1 MNEKPKNELMFLQNE
16 ILGDIKTVENKL
28 DNKIFKVS
36 ESLDEQKVYYDKK
49 INTLENIINI
59 IKEKMQTV
67 KTDNSNE
74 KELLKINSLS
84 KKIEDYYSKLESK
97 ITLLRADLMDT
108 SYKYEKAL
116 ITNFQIP
123 SLIGERCLYS
133 SLRDFLE
140 NMHKKINETL
150 RNRELQKED
159 LKKYKEKIESVIS
172 QNKNH
177 LPMFENKVIGYFDSQ
192 IKDVDDKYKKKVNT
206 IEEGINNMK
215 IQYERNFSELTDKC
229 NNLNENYIKMYDI
242 ISNSF
247 SQFNQ
252 ELDKLKYSFK
262 DMNLKVKSFEEQFS
276 NISEKL
282 SIINEL
288 NESIKQIKNGYNRTL
303 TKKDVIENYEENKD
317 NINYRNDNFI
327 DYNLQNEEMEINSL
341 INSKQNENRDDNL
354 LNKLTQ
360 NERNVKIGLKKK
372 NNKNNYCNLI
382 KYYSKKR
389 TNSNFFDD
397 SYEYTKINNII
408 FDAEFFKKSN
418 YLGNSCINDYYN
430 QNYRKKKSK
439 NLYNRIKSGK
449 VSHNFPFTTN
459 DNLNDEQYNL
469 HSRNKRNSLSGDLD
483 INDNSIKNDIV
494 KEDYENKKEY
504 TIYGNMYRS
513 QNSIKRKNDLE
524 SSDTY
529 FSPSHKYSYLDK
541 KIDIL
546 SNVMVDSINKL
557 IYQIKNIKKNN
568 ITNKIILNEKNN
580 GFSLKNKSLKSS
592 LSDVNILYHSPL
604 TKDDSNFKKFNLIKK
619 GKVNQKYKILSQDNE
634 NKKNFK

>member
-1 MNEKPKNELMFLQNE
+1 
-16 ILGDIKTVENKL
+16 
-28 DNKIFKVS
+28 
-36 ESLDEQKVYYDKK
+36 
-49 INTLENIINI
+49 
-59 IKEKMQTV
+59 MQTV

>member
-192 IKDVDDKYKKKVNT
+192 IKDVDDKYKKK
-206 IEEGINNMK
+206 
-215 IQYERNFSELTDKC
+215 S
-229 NNLNENYIKMYDI
+229 
-242 ISNSF
+242 
-247 SQFNQ
+247 
-252 ELDKLKYSFK
+252 
-262 DMNLKVKSFEEQFS
+262 
-276 NISEKL
+276 
-282 SIINEL
+282 
-288 NESIKQIKNGYNRTL
+288 
-303 TKKDVIENYEENKD
+303 
-317 NINYRNDNFI
+317 
-327 DYNLQNEEMEINSL
+327 
-341 INSKQNENRDDNL
+341 
-354 LNKLTQ
+354 
-360 NERNVKIGLKKK
+360 
-372 NNKNNYCNLI
+372 
-382 KYYSKKR
+382 
-389 TNSNFFDD
+389 
-397 SYEYTKINNII
+397 
-408 FDAEFFKKSN
+408 
-418 YLGNSCINDYYN
+418 
-430 QNYRKKKSK
+430 
-439 NLYNRIKSGK
+439 
-449 VSHNFPFTTN
+449 
-459 DNLNDEQYNL
+459 
-469 HSRNKRNSLSGDLD
+469 
-483 INDNSIKNDIV
+483 
-494 KEDYENKKEY
+494 
-504 TIYGNMYRS
+504 
-513 QNSIKRKNDLE
+513 
-524 SSDTY
+524 
-529 FSPSHKYSYLDK
+529 
-541 KIDIL
+541 
-546 SNVMVDSINKL
+546 
-557 IYQIKNIKKNN
+557 
-568 ITNKIILNEKNN
+568 
-580 GFSLKNKSLKSS
+580 
-592 LSDVNILYHSPL
+592 
-604 TKDDSNFKKFNLIKK
+604 
-619 GKVNQKYKILSQDNE
+619 
-634 NKKNFK
+634 